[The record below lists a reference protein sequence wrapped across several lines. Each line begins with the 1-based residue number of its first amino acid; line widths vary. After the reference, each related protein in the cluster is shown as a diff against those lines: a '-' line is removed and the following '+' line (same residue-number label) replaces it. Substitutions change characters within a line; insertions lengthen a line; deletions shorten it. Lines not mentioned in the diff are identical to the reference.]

1 MEIRGYIW
9 TIIGI
14 LFGLAIYFIAIIDE
28 CGKSDYL
35 VIASERVMNDAEW
48 AEVANA
54 LAEKHDAEI
63 VTFTT
68 APRETLEKIKE
79 IYPRY
84 VAIVDKP
91 ENIGRDYVID
101 LHMMCREVDDDIY
114 GDFLWGIITGYDAQA
129 AMRMVENSTEPL
141 LIKDA
146 VATIMELNSAKWFDN
161 YAWVDDHTRGL
172 WGYKNGRN
180 GEIVTDTIAK
190 EQVLDKFKE
199 LYEAYDPD
207 LVVTAAHATQKNL
220 EMPYSLGHIKPRD
233 GKLYTENIFTGEE
246 QDIVESGKRRVYTAV
261 GNCLIGDMNNTK
273 ESMAAAWMNGSN
285 VATMIGY
292 VVTTWHGRSGWG
304 ALKYW
309 VTNPERYTLA
319 EAVYMNQQDFLHQQH
334 QWYPE
339 LLNERYTYHEGFWS
353 ELECAANR
361 LSEVLGR
368 EIDMEN
374 AQDWDMMGFWHDR
387 DVLVYYGDP
396 KWQVNLQSVDGEND
410 YTVSSTIRGGKC
422 VVTITT
428 GENFSLE
435 RMAGDKF
442 KQEHVLDLPFN
453 YFFPERLKNPSLAE
467 GQNWDA
473 VVDENFLLV
482 YNPEFEPN
490 NTYEIVIDIDK

>member
-1 MEIRGYIW
+1 MS
-9 TIIGI
+9 
-14 LFGLAIYFIAIIDE
+14 DE
-28 CGKSDYL
+28 AWK
-35 VIASERVMNDAEW
+35 
-48 AEVANA
+48 EVANTIA
-54 LAEKHDAEI
+54 LKHNAEV
-63 VTFTT
+63 VTFGEL
-68 APRETLEKIKE
+68 PREALDALRSHN
-79 IYPRY
+79 PRY
-84 VAIVDKP
+84 VAIVDIP

-101 LHMMCREVDDDIY
+101 LHMMCREVDNDIY
-114 GDFLWGIITGYDAQA
+114 GDFMWGIITGYDAAA
-129 AMRMVENSTEPL
+129 AMRMVDNSTEPL
-141 LIKDA
+141 LVKDA

-180 GEIVTDTIAK
+180 GEIVTDTVAK
-190 EQVLDKFKE
+190 EQVLDKFRE

-207 LVVTAAHATQKNL
+207 LIVTAAHATQQNL
-220 EMPYSLGHIKPRD
+220 EMPYSLGHIKPRN
-233 GKLYTENIFTGEE
+233 GKLYTQNIFTGEE
-246 QDIVESGKRRVYTAV
+246 RDIVESGKRRVYTAV
-261 GNCLIGDMNNTK
+261 GNCLIGDMNNTN

-319 EAVYMNQQDFLHQQH
+319 DAVYINQQDFLHQQNE
-334 QWYPE
+334 WYPE
-339 LLNERYTYHEGFWS
+339 LINERYEYCDKFME
-353 ELECAANR
+353 ELTTVANR

-368 EIDMEN
+368 EVDMNN
-374 AQDWDMMGFWHDR
+374 AADWDMMGFWHDR

-396 KWQVNLQSVDGEND
+396 MWKINLQSVEKEND
-410 YTVSSTIRGGKC
+410 YTVNSSVRADKC

-428 GENFSLE
+428 GANFSLE

-442 KQEHVLDLPFN
+442 KQEHVLDLPFS
-453 YFFPERLKNPSLAE
+453 YIFPERLKNPRLAE
-467 GQNWDA
+467 GESWDA

-490 NTYEIVIDIDK
+490 STYEIVIEIGE